1 MYSDVAEEGGRL
13 TIGWIVFLPGG
24 NRSAGAAVIS
34 DKLVAAFDERECQIH
49 MGEALAALS
58 AVYSCWTSL
67 RGLRVLH
74 FVDNQGALA
83 NLIAGSA
90 GSMDVAGVVGWY
102 QILTVSGHILP
113 WFEYVE
119 SHLNLADVPSRLLDK
134 FVEDPL
140 ARALGITEVLPARLP
155 PLEDFL
161 SFVLLLLLSQIAD
174 ISS

>member
-1 MYSDVAEEGGRL
+1 
-13 TIGWIVFLPGG
+13 
-24 NRSAGAAVIS
+24 
-34 DKLVAAFDERECQIH
+34 

-58 AVYSCWTSL
+58 AVYCCWALL
-67 RGLRVLH
+67 RNLRVLH

-90 GSMDVAGVVGWY
+90 GAMDVAGVVAWY
-102 QILTVSGHILP
+102 QALTVSGNILP

-140 ARALGITEVLPARLP
+140 AKVLGISSVLPARLSPMEDSPLAICP
-155 PLEDFL
+155 PPP
-161 SFVLLLLLSQIAD
+161 
-174 ISS
+174 SSYR